1 MKKWPFYGFNKDEV
15 LSTKKQ
21 IFSIEIIETLLKT
34 VIIEANDAE
43 QALSKVQEMY
53 KNEQV
58 ILDSDNYLDT
68 EFLIKDAKDN

>member
-1 MKKWPFYGFNKDEV
+1 M
-15 LSTKKQ
+15 STKKQ

>member
-1 MKKWPFYGFNKDEV
+1 MIA
-15 LSTKKQ
+15 KKQ
-21 IFSIEIIETLLKT
+21 IVSIEIIETLLKT

-68 EFLIKDAKDN
+68 EFLIKNAKDN